1 MSITITLS
9 ADRAIFS
16 NDAIKTSNDNLGV
29 QIFENGQLV
38 KPGGDSVHT
47 QPVKGIGSSQFE
59 FVLIKNANSTVN
71 TSDFTGRAVLV
82 MRVRISPFR
91 AG

>member
-38 KPGGDSVHT
+38 KPGGIQYIRNRS
-47 QPVKGIGSSQFE
+47 
-59 FVLIKNANSTVN
+59 
-71 TSDFTGRAVLV
+71 
-82 MRVRISPFR
+82 RVS
-91 AG
+91 AAASLSLY